1 MTHGFSLTFNFPFQ
15 IRTGPLIGRLS
26 NELPDNPE
34 NTCAEHRRALKL
46 GAGCFWI
53 YYQARIQNSIHASD
67 PDLTV
72 VIDLD
77 LNDRCHIRQET
88 AVRRK
93 PQGRSQIWIRPT
105 LKRHQVPKQ
114 RHFMFT
120 AERPLN
126 SVHLQLNHFLPSPK
140 PMKGNEVQ
148 PTTSM
153 PCLIDA
159 GSCPLIAA
167 GTQMRTLL
175 HLQNHR

>member
-88 AVRRK
+88 PQPNLDPANPKTSPGTKAAAFHVHRRK
-93 PQGRSQIWIRPT
+93 TAQLRSPSVESFPT
-105 LKRHQVPKQ
+105 LAK
-114 RHFMFT
+114 T
-120 AERPLN
+120 YER
-126 SVHLQLNHFLPSPK
+126 
-140 PMKGNEVQ
+140 E
-148 PTTSM
+148 
-153 PCLIDA
+153 
-159 GSCPLIAA
+159 
-167 GTQMRTLL
+167 
-175 HLQNHR
+175 